1 MGQDPDHFSAGQEYQ
16 QEEQNSY
23 QGGYQQSRSSYQQPH
38 SERPG
43 PGYRPY
49 GQPGFSQASNTNQ
62 ALGPSSINL
71 APNITAFLSYL
82 AGWISGLI
90 VLLLE
95 KQNRFVR
102 FHAMQSILISLAEFV
117 LAWALNIILSLPI
130 IGLLSPLVWTLYGIG
145 TFVLWIFMM
154 INAYQGRYYKL
165 PFIGDY
171 AERFIG

>member
-1 MGQDPDHFSAGQEYQ
+1 M
-16 QEEQNSY
+16 
-23 QGGYQQSRSSYQQPH
+23 
-38 SERPG
+38 
-43 PGYRPY
+43 
-49 GQPGFSQASNTNQ
+49 
-62 ALGPSSINL
+62 
-71 APNITAFLSYL
+71 
-82 AGWISGLI
+82 
-90 VLLLE
+90 LLE